1 MSPLSSVC
9 LRCEMRAVTWGS
21 RPAVSLPLQQVR
33 YAGGLHTHRKP
44 ARMALTSNVARS
56 PKASGK
62 TKRPAPTFKNTPF
75 GGMNQTRA
83 RLLDTPRTRSAA
95 ELKRTGSDKEQTLAK
110 KKEGSLFR
118 ALKMQVALADVPY
131 NRRNAI
137 KEKIAEITA
146 FEQFGMLPSVEQAV
160 YENALAGLTDI
171 TPTPI
176 QRVAIPALLKPT
188 LTKPDKKKK
197 KPEEEEDVVHKFD
210 QFLLAA
216 ETGSGKTL
224 AYLLPILNW
233 IKRAEIEQKE
243 TEAMEKEKQE
253 AEDEEKKGKNVFEL
267 ESPEMTTPEH
277 TNVAR
282 PKAIILVPTSEL
294 VEQVGKLVKTLSHS
308 IKFRTALISSSYSP
322 RRITNSLFMRGGID
336 ILVSTPHLL
345 TSIAK
350 TNPYI
355 LSRVNHLII
364 DEADSLLD
372 RSFSPLTSTIIE
384 KTSPSLKQLILCS
397 ATIPRSLNSYMEKN
411 FPDIK
416 RLVTPNLHAIPRRV
430 QLGVVDVDKDP
441 YRGNKKLALADIIW
455 SLGKAGNSSEISG
468 LPSPREESKHLM
480 VFVNERETTEEV
492 TNFLVEKGIDAVAL
506 SRDTPDK
513 RQAEILAEFSVA
525 KPPPTVEEVQQAHRL
540 RKQFWSASS
549 VPFAQD
555 GETSESLGQRL
566 PNTKVLVT
574 TDLGSRGID
583 TVAVRTVLLYN
594 VPHTTIDFIH
604 RLGRTGRMGRRGRGI
619 VLVGKKDR
627 KDVVKEVREAMFRGK
642 ALI

>member
-9 LRCEMRAVTWGS
+9 LRCEMRAVTRGS
-21 RPAVSLPLQQVR
+21 RPAVSVPLQHVR
-33 YAGGLHTHRKP
+33 YAGGLHAHRKP
-44 ARMALTSNVARS
+44 ARMALTPNVARS
-56 PKASGK
+56 PSASGKK

-95 ELKRTGSDKEQTLAK
+95 ELKRTGSNKEKTLAQ

-118 ALKMQVALADVPY
+118 ALKMQVALAPVPY

-160 YENALAGLTDI
+160 YENALAGLVDI

-176 QRVAIPALLKPT
+176 QRAAIPALLKPSF
-188 LTKPDKKKK
+188 TKPEKKKK
-197 KPEEEEDVVHKFD
+197 KPEEEDVVHKFD

-243 TEAMEKEKQE
+243 TEAMEKEKQVV
-253 AEDEEKKGKNVFEL
+253 EDEEKKGKNVFEL

-294 VEQVGKLVKTLSHS
+294 VEQVGKLVKKLSHT
-308 IKFRTALISSSYSP
+308 IKFRSALISSSYSP
-322 RRITNSLFMRGGID
+322 RRITNSLFAPGGID
-336 ILVSTPHLL
+336 VLVSTPHLL

-455 SLGKAGNSSEISG
+455 SLGKAGNPSDLPG
-468 LPSPREESKHLM
+468 LPSREEAKHLM

-525 KPPPTVEEVQQAHRL
+525 KPAPTAEEVKQAHRL
-540 RKQFWSASS
+540 RKQFWSASA
-549 VPFAQD
+549 VPFAMD
-555 GETSESLGQRL
+555 PETPNSQSHRL
-566 PNTKVLVT
+566 ANTKVLVT

-583 TVAVRTVLLYN
+583 TVSVRTVLLYN

-627 KDVVKEVREAMFRGK
+627 KDVVKEVREAMFRGQ